1 MHSKVLLGDINDY
14 TQFSLSFFPV
24 TRVEHASFT
33 DKESEAFLQLCRVVL
48 LDFLPFVKRCFESLF
63 SESTVEPVAL
73 STPYGLRHCQ
83 KQKAGVLP
91 GSRPGVDIK
100 MELDVKAIGEMLRGV
115 APEVFD
121 ELERQSSLAT
131 LNLDMENLLNSS
143 NDQPMLVGS
152 SDPRA
157 SISEDE
163 NKTSEHSQDCAGTD
177 SELSNAKSTVEEETK
192 VEFSENKADSLST
205 TIEDRSLL
213 KSNEMLIADGESTS
227 QDTEN
232 ENGEQMESN
241 SQLHT
246 AKLPV
251 EEGVTGARTAKTE
264 QLKGHSTDHHWTN
277 TFNYQQL

>member
-1 MHSKVLLGDINDY
+1 MHSKVFLGDINGY
-14 TQFSLSFFPV
+14 TQFSLSFFPL

-73 STPYGLRHCQ
+73 STPYALRHCQ

-91 GSRPGVDIK
+91 GSKPRVDIK
-100 MELDVKAIGEMLRGV
+100 MELDVKAIGEVLRGV

-121 ELERQSSLAT
+121 EFERQSSLAT

-152 SDPRA
+152 NDPRA

-163 NKTSEHSQDCAGTD
+163 NKTSQDCAGTD
-177 SELSNAKSTVEEETK
+177 SELSNAVEEETK
-192 VEFSENKADSLST
+192 VEFSENKAGSLST

-246 AKLPV
+246 VKLPV

-277 TFNYQQL
+277 TLNHQQL